1 MYQALERGREAWKQD
16 GSCEVGTQGK
26 MMGQQ
31 RTEGL
36 VTVWA
41 KSYLELRVP
50 WHGSHSCLALQ
61 LSQESSRYRTLVPLM
76 RVDINR
82 RICSIEYV
90 YRSISC
96 HGNKLSGIRDTGFP
110 CQMERFIWRGIYCFY
125 ASYVGAGGQ

>member
-36 VTVWA
+36 VAVWA

-50 WHGSHSCLALQ
+50 WHGSHSCLAFQ

-76 RVDINR
+76 HVDINR

-90 YRSISC
+90 HCSISC
-96 HGNKLSGIRDTGFP
+96 HGNKLPGI
-110 CQMERFIWRGIYCFY
+110 
-125 ASYVGAGGQ
+125 S